1 MQITGFGLL
10 RCLLLLLLLL
20 VLLLLLIVKIVD
32 YVHRIHN
39 NKQPPE
45 KGSTCKSPASG
56 CSGVDPIHA
65 TDAATTTTT
74 TTTTTTYYFL
84 YTPHK

>member
-1 MQITGFGLL
+1 VQIPGFELL
-10 RCLLLLLLLL
+10 RCLLLLLLL
-20 VLLLLLIVKIVD
+20 VLLLLLLVVKIVD

-56 CSGVDPIHA
+56 CSGVDPTHA
-65 TDAATTTTT
+65 TDAAAA